1 MDTGVRDAVLVDAS
15 CHQLANSV
23 AVMSDRTVYAWG
35 SNSQCQLGDGTKANR
50 YSPVDIGW
58 NTGYDIVGV
67 STDSIETHVVTA
79 DGAVMSWGDNNYGQ
93 VISIP
98 SLLKP
103 APQRSLSL
111 SPAIP

>member
-1 MDTGVRDAVLVDAS
+1 
-15 CHQLANSV
+15 
-23 AVMSDRTVYAWG
+23 MSDRTVYAWG
-35 SNSQCQLGDGTKANR
+35 YNGYCQLGDGTKTTR

-111 SPAIP
+111 ARDSVTPDA

>member
-1 MDTGVRDAVLVDAS
+1 MLVDAS
-15 CHQLANSV
+15 SYLTAHSV

-67 STDSIETHVVTA
+67 STDSFETHVVTA
-79 DGAVMSWGDNNYGQ
+79 DGAVMSWGYNAYGQ

>member
-1 MDTGVRDAVLVDAS
+1 
-15 CHQLANSV
+15 
-23 AVMSDRTVYAWG
+23 MSDRTVYAWG
-35 SNSQCQLGDGTKANR
+35 YNAYCQLGDGTKTDRN
-50 YSPVDIGW
+50 SPVDIGW